1 MPTEHVAV
9 VLDRIAKTLKKE
21 NDVAIAPT
29 YKLVDSATGMRLS
42 VGDRVKVF
50 PDGQRAKLVSWS
62 APTHEGSTGRVYV
75 EMLNGNR
82 REYFPSV
89 IRAEIVEMPNG

>member
-1 MPTEHVAV
+1 MPTEHVSS
-9 VLDRIAKTLKKE
+9 VLARIAETLNRK

-42 VGDRVKVF
+42 VGDRVKLF
-50 PDGQRAKLVSWS
+50 QDGQRAKLISWS
-62 APTHEGSTGRVYV
+62 APTHAGSTGRVYV
-75 EMLNGNR
+75 ELLNGNR

-89 IRAEIVEMPNG
+89 IRAEIVEVYNG